1 MSGAA
6 LPPATRTV
14 LLVDDTAHVRTA
26 LAAVLDTDERWVLL
40 GEAPH
45 GRAALEFAAEQ
56 CPDVIVLDQQ
66 MPHLTGLDAAP
77 LLRKSCPDARIVMWS
92 SDPAVAPQA
101 LRSGA
106 VHAFVDKAAPLDE
119 LLAAM
124 SAA

>member
-14 LLVDDTAHVRTA
+14 LLVDDTAHVRIA
-26 LAAVLDTDERWVLL
+26 LAAALDTDDRWVLL

-45 GRAALEFAAEQ
+45 GRAAVEFAAEQ
-56 CPDVIVLDQQ
+56 CPDVIVLDQH

-77 LLRKSCPDARIVMWS
+77 LLRESCPNAHIVMWS
-92 SDPAVAPQA
+92 SDAAVAPQA

-106 VHAFVDKAAPLDE
+106 VDAFVEKSEPLDA